1 MAPWRRLAIRTPTLR
16 ATRNVPR
23 KSMLIS
29 RSQLSMRTRWTE
41 CILPNTP
48 AALTRPVIGPWAAS
62 MSAMPRTTAAS
73 SATSNASGHRMVCVP
88 VRASGTISTITMR
101 CPCRARRVAVAAPM
115 PRLPPVTRTM
125 PSAIMIV
132 AFAARHEQ
140 PPRDQLLVGRDHM
153 VRHRGDGIAGIGI
166 TAAEVAARAHEHM
179 NDGFEFL
186 VAEIVD
192 RAGMPRTPEN
202 PDIGRR
208 DIVEMLLVADRCEKL
223 GLVEDAQ
230 EFRDLTDEIEEGAKS
245 LDFLPRRVRR
255 TGSLPDETYHF
266 RADHGQQLIQQLL
279 AILKMIVKRALRNDG
294 LL

>member
-1 MAPWRRLAIRTPTLR
+1 
-16 ATRNVPR
+16 
-23 KSMLIS
+23 
-29 RSQLSMRTRWTE
+29 
-41 CILPNTP
+41 
-48 AALTRPVIGPWAAS
+48 
-62 MSAMPRTTAAS
+62 MSAMPLMTS
-73 SATSNASGHRMVCVP
+73 VSLATSNPSGHRIVCVP
-88 VRASGTISTITMR
+88 VRASGAISAITTR
-101 CPCRARRVAVAAPM
+101 RPCCARRAAVAAPM
-115 PRLPPVTRTM
+115 PRLPPVTRTT

-132 AFAARHEQ
+132 AFATRSEQ
-140 PPRDQLLVGRDHM
+140 SSGNQLLVGRDHM
-153 VRHRGDGIAGIGI
+153 TRHCGDGVAGIGI
-166 TAAEVAARAHEHM
+166 TAAEVAARSHEHM

-279 AILKMIVKRALRNDG
+279 AILKMIVKRALRDAGLFGNAGDG
-294 LL
+294 RFGVTIFADDLGGGV